1 LLQIAGER
9 KALGERYFR
18 QEYCTSFEDTIDAVF
33 AFEDIQA
40 TLSSDVQ
47 PLFGGTPESR

>member
-1 LLQIAGER
+1 M
-9 KALGERYFR
+9 GERYYR

-40 TLSSDVQ
+40 ALSSDVQ
-47 PLFGGTPESR
+47 PLFGGAA